1 MLNKN
6 YNNTMNQQ
14 REKYGRKPRSEHRR
28 KLANKTVAFFET
40 EPQTKDFVDVKRGV
54 MEDMVLEEQLG
65 STVIEEGKTKTR
77 HKTQKRQ
84 THKTQTQEK
93 NHKIQRRQ
101 RQYDDKTSQD
111 KTRTRQGKYKTI
123 A

>member
-14 REKYGRKPRSEHRR
+14 REKYGCKPRSEHRR
-28 KLANKTVAFFET
+28 KLANKTASFIET

-84 THKTQTQEK
+84 RQDTDTRQKTQDTEK
-93 NHKIQRRQ
+93 
-101 RQYDDKTSQD
+101 T
-111 KTRTRQGKYKTI
+111 KTI
-123 A
+123 R